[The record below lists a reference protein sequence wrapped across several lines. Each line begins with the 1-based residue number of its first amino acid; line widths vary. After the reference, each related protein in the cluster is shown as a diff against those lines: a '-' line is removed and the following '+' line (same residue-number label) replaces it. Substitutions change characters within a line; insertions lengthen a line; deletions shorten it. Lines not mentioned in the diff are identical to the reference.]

1 MQEIITYL
9 IIVAAASYTIYS
21 FVKVF
26 IPSKNKTRHLCSGGC
41 SGCSLNNKSVSVGK
55 LRTNYKKINL

>member
-9 IIVAAASYTIYS
+9 IIVAAATYTLYS

-26 IPSKNKTRHLCSGGC
+26 IPSKNKTGHQCSGGC
-41 SGCSLNNKSVSVGK
+41 SGCALSEGNSFS
-55 LRTNYKKINL
+55 KIKI